1 MQHVQD
7 QMPGG
12 DTDALQELGM
22 VDTILSDKTG
32 TLTCNMMEFFKA
44 SIAGVSYGQGVTE
57 IEKANARRSG
67 SDITS
72 QHLRACVCKAAGS

>member
-1 MQHVQD
+1 
-7 QMPGG
+7 MPGG
-12 DTDALQELGM
+12 DADALQELGM

-67 SDITS
+67 STDITS
-72 QHLRACVCKAAGS
+72 QYLRAFVCKAAGR